1 MTLRQRIDALV
12 DAIGV
17 EFKKVIGK
25 IGSTD
30 MLQTTERGSVV
41 GAVNELKTRIDN
53 IGSGNS
59 GAAIDDTAPA
69 ADKAYSSQKVDSL
82 IDAAKTAVKSEIL
95 DGADAAYDT
104 LAEVAKYIEQDKIG
118 ATALSEAV
126 AKRLRIDEAQV
137 LTQAQKT
144 AVETT
149 LNLGDTDTDFVAKF
163 NQALQS

>member
-12 DAIGV
+12 DAIGAK
-17 EFKKVIGK
+17 FKEVIGK

-53 IGSGNS
+53 IGSGNG
-59 GAAIDDTAPA
+59 GAAIDDTAPG
-69 ADKAYSSQKVDSL
+69 ADKTYSSQKVDSL

-104 LAEVAKYIEQDKIG
+104 LLEVAKYIEQDKTG

-149 LNLGDTDTDFVAKF
+149 LNLGDTDTDFVTKF

>member
-12 DAIGV
+12 DAIGAK
-17 EFKKVIGK
+17 FKEVIGK

-53 IGSGNS
+53 IGSGNG
-59 GAAIDDTAPA
+59 GAAIDDTAPS
-69 ADKAYSSQKVDSL
+69 ADKTYSSQKVDSL
-82 IDAAKTAVKSEIL
+82 IDAAKTSVKSEIL
-95 DGADAAYDT
+95 DGADAACDT
-104 LAEVAKYIEQDKIG
+104 LAEVAKYIEQDKTG
-118 ATALSEAV
+118 AAALSEAV

-137 LTQAQKT
+137 LTQPQKT

>member
-1 MTLRQRIDALV
+1 MTLRQRIDELA
-12 DAIGV
+12 DAIGA
-17 EFKKVIGK
+17 ELKKVIVK
-25 IGSTD
+25 IGSID

-41 GAVNELKTRIDN
+41 GAVNELKKRIDN

-82 IDAAKTAVKSEIL
+82 IIAAKTAVKSEIL

-104 LAEVAKYIEQDKIG
+104 LQEVAKYIEQDKTG

-126 AKRLRIDEAQV
+126 AKRLRIDESQV

>member
-1 MTLRQRIDALV
+1 
-12 DAIGV
+12 
-17 EFKKVIGK
+17 
-25 IGSTD
+25 

-69 ADKAYSSQKVDSL
+69 ADKAYSSQKVNSL
-82 IDAAKTAVKSEIL
+82 IDAAKTSVKSEIL
-95 DGADAAYDT
+95 DGADAAFDT
-104 LAEVAKYIEQDKIG
+104 LSEVAKYIEQDKTG
-118 ATALSEAV
+118 AAALSEAV
-126 AKRLRIDEAQV
+126 AKRLRIDESQV
-137 LTQAQKT
+137 LTQKT
-144 AVETT
+144 ALETT

>member
-12 DAIGV
+12 DAIG
-17 EFKKVIGK
+17 KKIKEVIGQ

-59 GAAIDDTAPA
+59 GAPIDDTAPA

-82 IDAAKTAVKSEIL
+82 INAAKTAVKSEIL

-104 LAEVAKYIEQDKIG
+104 LVEVAKYIEQDKTG

-126 AKRLRIDEAQV
+126 AKRLRIDESQV

>member
-12 DAIGV
+12 DAIGA

-41 GAVNELKTRIDN
+41 GAVNELKNRIDN

-59 GAAIDDTAPA
+59 GAAIDDTAPG
-69 ADKAYSSQKVDSL
+69 ADKTYSSQKVDSL

-104 LAEVAKYIEQDKIG
+104 LSEVAKYIEQDKTG
-118 ATALSEAV
+118 AAALSEAV
-126 AKRLRIDEAQV
+126 AKRLRIDETQV
-137 LTQAQKT
+137 LTQSQKT

>member
-12 DAIGV
+12 DAIGTK
-17 EFKKVIGK
+17 FKEVIGK

-59 GAAIDDTAPA
+59 GAAIDDTAP
-69 ADKAYSSQKVDSL
+69 DKAYSSQKVDSL
-82 IDAAKTAVKSEIL
+82 INAAKTAVKSEIL

-104 LAEVAKYIEQDKIG
+104 LSEVAKYIEQDKTG

-126 AKRLRIDEAQV
+126 AKRLRIDESQV

>member
-1 MTLRQRIDALV
+1 MTLRQRIDELA

-17 EFKKVIGK
+17 ELKKVIVK
-25 IGSTD
+25 IGSID
-30 MLQTTERGSVV
+30 MMQTTERGSVV
-41 GAVNELKTRIDN
+41 GAVNELKNRIDN

-82 IDAAKTAVKSEIL
+82 INAAKTAVKSEIL

-104 LAEVAKYIEQDKIG
+104 LVEVAKYIEQDKTG

-126 AKRLRIDEAQV
+126 AQRLRIDEAQV
-137 LTQAQKT
+137 LTRAQKT

>member
-1 MTLRQRIDALV
+1 MVCSSKNHACFLRNGKDEV
-12 DAIGV
+12 CNHKWPESGV
-17 EFKKVIGK
+17 
-25 IGSTD
+25 
-30 MLQTTERGSVV
+30 LRG
-41 GAVNELKTRIDN
+41 NELKTRIDN

-104 LAEVAKYIEQDKIG
+104 LAEVAKYIEQDKTG

-126 AKRLRIDEAQV
+126 AKRLRIDESQV

-149 LNLGDTDTDFVAKF
+149 LNLGDTDTDFVAKL

>member
-12 DAIGV
+12 DAIGA
-17 EFKKVIGK
+17 EFKKVISK

-82 IDAAKTAVKSEIL
+82 IHAAKTAVKSEIL

-104 LAEVAKYIEQDKIG
+104 LAEVSKYIEQDKTG

-126 AKRLRIDEAQV
+126 AKRLRIDESQV

>member
-1 MTLRQRIDALV
+1 MTLRQRIDELA
-12 DAIGV
+12 DAIGA
-17 EFKKVIGK
+17 ELKKVIVK
-25 IGSTD
+25 IGSID

-41 GAVNELKTRIDN
+41 GAVNELKKRIDN

-82 IDAAKTAVKSEIL
+82 INAAKTAVKSEIL

-104 LAEVAKYIEQDKIG
+104 LQEVAKYIEQDKTG

-126 AKRLRIDEAQV
+126 AKRLRIDESQV